1 MIKGLYIHIP
11 FCDQICTYC
20 DFCKMV
26 ANDEL
31 KIEYMRALI
40 TEMEY
45 FSDLV
50 ANVDTIY
57 IGGGTPSS
65 IDRDLL
71 EPLLIEL
78 NNIVDFKKVKEFTFE
93 ANPCDISEELLKL
106 LKKYHVNRI
115 SMGVQTVDEKLLK
128 FLRRTH
134 NLEVVNN
141 AVDLIKQFDFSMNL
155 DFLYAIPGQTIDQLN
170 KDLSY
175 IEKFSPSHISYYSLI
190 VEDRTILSYLI
201 NNHKIA
207 DFSSDLAREFGEV
220 VDKKLDNLGYIKYEF
235 SNYAKPGYESLHN
248 LHYWNLEEYLGIGLN
263 ASSQFNYTR
272 VKNPK
277 SIKEYIAGTKKNALN
292 MHEIEDFNPKLEFL
306 LMGLRKVAGISIKEY
321 EKRIKKPLFEVYPI
335 LKKHL
340 KNGLLEIN
348 DDNLKLSKNGV
359 YLANQVF
366 VDLLE

>member
-20 DFCKMV
+20 DFCKLV
-26 ANDEL
+26 ADDEL
-31 KIEYMRALI
+31 KIEYMWALI
-40 TEMEY
+40 RELEY

-50 ANVDTIY
+50 AKVDTIY

-65 IDRDLL
+65 LDSDIL
-71 EPLLIEL
+71 ESLLIEL
-78 NNIVDFKKVKEFTFE
+78 NSIVDFDKVKEFTFE
-93 ANPCDISEELLKL
+93 ANPSDITENLLQL
-106 LKKYHVNRI
+106 LNKYHVNRI
-115 SMGVQTVDEKLLK
+115 SMGVQTVDSKLLA
-128 FLRRTH
+128 FLRRNH
-134 NLEVVNN
+134 SLAVVEK
-141 AVDLIKQFDFSMNL
+141 AISLIKKYNFSINL
-155 DFLYAIPGQTIDQLN
+155 DFLYAIPGQTKAQLLE
-170 KDLSY
+170 DLQY
-175 IEKFSPSHISYYSLI
+175 LEKFSPNHVSYYSLI

-207 DFSSDLAREFGEV
+207 DFSSDLARDFGEII
-220 VDKKLDNLGYIKYEF
+220 DERLETLGYKKYEF
-235 SNYAKPGYESLHN
+235 SNYAKPGHESLHN

-272 VKNPK
+272 VKNPN

-306 LMGLRKVAGISIKEY
+306 LMGLRKVSGISLKDY
-321 EKRIKKPLFEVYPI
+321 EKRIKKPLFEIYPQ

-340 KNGLLEIN
+340 KNGLMEMN
-348 DDNLKLSKNGV
+348 GDNLRLSKNGV

-366 VDLLE
+366 VDLL